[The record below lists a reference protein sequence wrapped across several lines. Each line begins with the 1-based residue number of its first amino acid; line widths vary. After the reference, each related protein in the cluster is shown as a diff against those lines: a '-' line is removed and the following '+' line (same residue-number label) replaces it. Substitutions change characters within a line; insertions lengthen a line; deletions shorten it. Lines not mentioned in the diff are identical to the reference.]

1 MSKKQQFCTCLLNF
15 GTFLCRPLQNIILK
29 AMANEDTLLR
39 TRCCPWCF
47 LGCANWETFVADTK
61 CFKMFHFLC
70 PGHKICVRYI
80 CCARGQPGKLCV
92 RNNVSSFARAL
103 ASLLPIWFL
112 PSSGLCLATL
122 FSLEVRHTFLKELAI
137 AKAANHIWTWI
148 RSPNS
153 FTVINIVHYILLLT
167 AVPGLVSL
175 VYHRSSH
182 MNYFIFTSRHF
193 TPHGRYELNKFTS
206 LPMCGFIAQLVE
218 HHTGIRIGHG
228 FETRWTPD
236 FFGLLLSCD
245 DYCSLCYRLLSI
257 VIGKVVIVCM
267 LIIDTMLSAWFCW
280 VTQSSKHAM
289 KCELNTNHFLLKNL
303 LYFSAPVDH

>member
-1 MSKKQQFCTCLLNF
+1 MSNDNSDSSENVTTQNGLISKKQQFCTCVLNF
-15 GTFLCRPLQNIILK
+15 STFLCRPLQNIILK
-29 AMANEDTLLR
+29 ALANEYTLLR

-61 CFKMFHFLC
+61 FFWTKSEHFLC
-70 PGHKICVRYI
+70 PGHKICGRNI
-80 CCARGQPGKLCV
+80 CYARRQTGKLCV
-92 RNNVSSFARAL
+92 RNNVSSFARAFTL
-103 ASLLPIWFL
+103 SSLLPIWFL
-112 PSSGLCLATL
+112 PSSGLCLATW

-193 TPHGRYELNKFTS
+193 TPHRRYELNKLTS
-206 LPMCGFIAQLVE
+206 LLMCCFIAQLVE
-218 HHTGIRIGHG
+218 HHTSIRVGHG
-228 FETRWTPD
+228 FESRWTPD

-245 DYCSLCYRLLSI
+245 DHSSLCYRLLSI
-257 VIGKVVIVCM
+257 VIGKVVIVYM
-267 LIIDTMLSAWFCW
+267 LIIDTMLSVWFYW
-280 VTQSSKHAM
+280 VTQSS
-289 KCELNTNHFLLKNL
+289 
-303 LYFSAPVDH
+303 